1 MAGRLLDAFAQENP
15 ERSFGYSQE
24 KFSMA
29 NDDEYWERFVLDEW
43 QRDTRKSLFVLENL
57 ERIVD
62 DRDARR
68 LIVKLLDRP
77 HPSRRIIICSRVS
90 PPLRTSAFA
99 PPNETVTIGPDDFR
113 FDAAEI
119 AMAFNDVLPLDDK
132 QLAIIEQL
140 TQGWPI
146 AVLLL
151 VQLAGKGLL
160 IPTVDA
166 LRGLSSEHINE
177 YLIQEVFQYL
187 DSDQRDLLIAAAA
200 IPQATKRDVEYALDR
215 SQRTENQLIDMST
228 PFLVRNGEFINVH
241 PLVKHLIEQRYFN
254 HAKQFLMHAAEGYL
268 NDNHRIRAAQLFLA
282 SGYTEK
288 AASAIAPEANWL
300 TNSSPELL
308 ELVSAFERADRE
320 TLFEYPALWCTSVL
334 WRIHTMN
341 LIEFLDEARL
351 MWKRYFLIESPTIRM
366 GIMSGLV
373 NILILLGRISEAA
386 KTIDLYEATSKDE
399 TSLGEQL
406 IIYLRSALS
415 AFEGIPFDLDKATEK
430 LSTQFLTSARSSAL
444 WYSCAVARVYRIAGE
459 RDLERSIL
467 SRAIDCAIHSKTNY
481 CVGVALADATFS
493 SWFWG
498 EDELFDGYLARLED
512 NLTLSCELRFRFF
525 IECVRGRGA
534 AARSWFE
541 KMNVFSLTYLTY
553 ASLIAGSLSVDP
565 GEARRFIFEALAA
578 ADESSQG
585 FVKIITRVA
594 LALLDSKRAEELLAE
609 ADRLAR
615 KSQSSKLVE
624 AVAAL
629 QSGNDD
635 LGMLTHFVARFRND
649 RHHSKLPT
657 LNVSLVARNVR
668 YGDVEIAL
676 SKRGLELVLFLAHQR
691 QSISAHTIAEAMWP
705 GKSSALDT
713 LYVTVGRL
721 RSRLPI
727 EAVDRQGDGYRLTR
741 NVVVDL
747 VIMEERCRAIHGHL
761 PLSESQRSEL
771 TVICNRLSVSSNYM
785 VPWEWFEGTQACLTR

>member
-1 MAGRLLDAFAQENP
+1 MGNRAFPCPN
-15 ERSFGYSQE
+15 
-24 KFSMA
+24 
-29 NDDEYWERFVLDEW
+29 
-43 QRDTRKSLFVLENL
+43 
-57 ERIVD
+57 RIKTTQV
-62 DRDARR
+62 
-68 LIVKLLDRP
+68 
-77 HPSRRIIICSRVS
+77 
-90 PPLRTSAFA
+90 TS
-99 PPNETVTIGPDDFR
+99 T
-113 FDAAEI
+113 
-119 AMAFNDVLPLDDK
+119 
-132 QLAIIEQL
+132 
-140 TQGWPI
+140 
-146 AVLLL
+146 
-151 VQLAGKGLL
+151 
-160 IPTVDA
+160 
-166 LRGLSSEHINE
+166 
-177 YLIQEVFQYL
+177 
-187 DSDQRDLLIAAAA
+187 
-200 IPQATKRDVEYALDR
+200 
-215 SQRTENQLIDMST
+215 
-228 PFLVRNGEFINVH
+228 GE
-241 PLVKHLIEQRYFN
+241 
-254 HAKQFLMHAAEGYL
+254 A
-268 NDNHRIRAAQLFLA
+268 
-282 SGYTEK
+282 
-288 AASAIAPEANWL
+288 W
-300 TNSSPELL
+300 
-308 ELVSAFERADRE
+308 
-320 TLFEYPALWCTSVL
+320 SVL

-386 KTIDLYEATSKDE
+386 KTIDLYEATSQDE